1 MRDGEKNKVS
11 CIELPSIS
19 TQPLVSSAD
28 RRPAVQTEPVKR
40 IRRVNGSQKNG
51 IRKSKSEKDS
61 GSLLPVIPSVSS
73 SERERMV
80 AGDVTVEETD
90 QGMSNGRVAEELPPL
105 PLTPS
110 LVSLPP
116 PPPPPA
122 SPPSH
127 ISPQPPPHQTS
138 PPTDSVGQNEPS
150 PDEGE
155 RPTTPSPPQ
164 ETTVAEKDNEPKR
177 EKLTQL
183 EPVREEAA
191 RVEVQFASAIE
202 KDDVNESVREEKGDG
217 VLGNPD
223 GTQHGTASRHYLRQT
238 MFRSAI
244 LGQQNQRRGVGGERG
259 GQPVE
264 SELDNRLLGPIQRYD
279 RLNRV
284 LALLQRVQGA
294 EPKEE
299 EEEEEGVKLTDL
311 RQHIQSALDEAV
323 RLRADT
329 ESLQQATQVGG
340 IDTTKW
346 KSE

>member
-28 RRPAVQTEPVKR
+28 RRPAQTEPVKR
-40 IRRVNGSQKNG
+40 IRRVSGSQKNG

-61 GSLLPVIPSVSS
+61 GSLPVISSVSS

-80 AGDVTVEETD
+80 AGDVRVEETD
-90 QGMSNGRVAEELPPL
+90 QGVSNGRVVEELPPL

-110 LVSLPP
+110 LVSPP
-116 PPPPPA
+116 PPPAPA

-138 PPTDSVGQNEPS
+138 PPADPVGQNESS

-155 RPTTPSPPQ
+155 RPTSPSPPQ
-164 ETTVAEKDNEPKR
+164 ETTVAEKDDEPKR
-177 EKLTQL
+177 EKLTPL

-202 KDDVNESVREEKGDG
+202 KEDVTESVREEKGDG
-217 VLGNPD
+217 VLGSPD

-244 LGQQNQRRGVGGERG
+244 LGQQNQRTGVGGERG
-259 GQPVE
+259 GQLVE
-264 SELDNRLLGPIQRYD
+264 DELDNRLLGPIQRYD

-329 ESLQQATQVGG
+329 ESLQQATQVGD
-340 IDTTKW
+340 IDTTKIT
-346 KSE
+346 EI